1 MSCTSAVEITPPFL
15 LDGRRARLIDTPGFD
30 DSTVSDADILQ
41 EIAAYLRVMLVLE
54 LRDE

>member
-1 MSCTSAVEITPPFL
+1 MSCTSAVEITSPFL
-15 LDGRRARLIDTPGFD
+15 LDGHRARLIDTPGFD

-41 EIAAYLRVMLVLE
+41 EIAAYLRVMLVVE